1 MTRRAFYVE
10 GFEGSEA
17 EPVLEGPL
25 AHQLGHVLR
34 LAPGA
39 AVELRNG
46 CGQAWAA
53 EVLRCGKK
61 SVTLRLGQPL
71 AAILE
76 LPLDLTL
83 ALAYSRS
90 DRMDLVLR
98 QGVELGIRRFIAFP
112 SERSQYGLTGER
124 EQRKLERWRKIA
136 QQALCQCGRA
146 MLPEIRCC
154 DGLNR
159 FLTALEGDWPPN
171 ALNILA
177 LESGDRRSLK
187 DLLGNQPLPA
197 AIIALV
203 GCEGGWTGAE
213 ADQLRTGGFR
223 AVTLGPRIL
232 RLETAVTALLSA
244 VQLLWGDLGGST
256 AANPANCAL
265 HPHDRSGTGS

>member
-1 MTRRAFYVE
+1 MTRRAFLVD
-10 GFEGSEA
+10 GFDGSEA

-46 CGQAWAA
+46 RGQAWAA

-71 AAILE
+71 AAHLE
-76 LPLDLTL
+76 SPLDLTL

-98 QGVELGIRRFIAFP
+98 QGVELGIRRFVAFP
-112 SERSQYGLTGER
+112 SERSQYGLSGER
-124 EQRKLERWRKIA
+124 EQRKLERWRRIA
-136 QQALCQCGRA
+136 REALCQCGRTL
-146 MLPEIRCC
+146 LPEIRCC
-154 DGLNR
+154 ANLNR
-159 FLTALEGDWPPN
+159 FLTAVEGDWPPT
-171 ALNILA
+171 ALPILA
-177 LESGDRRSLK
+177 LETGDRRSLK
-187 DLLGNQPLPA
+187 DLVDHQPLPA

-203 GCEGGWTGAE
+203 GCEGGWTEAE
-213 ADQLRTGGFR
+213 ADQLQSAGFR
-223 AVTLGPRIL
+223 AVTLGPRVL

-244 VQLLWGDLGGST
+244 IQLLWGDLGGST
-256 AANPANCAL
+256 AANPTGCAL
-265 HPHDRSGTGS
+265 HPHNRSGTGP